1 MQIKDSEFQLLRNLV
16 YERFGIN
23 LTEQKKA
30 LVVGRLQKELQDN
43 GFSNFRQYYDHLI
56 NNPSHKSFTSLIN
69 KISTNYSY
77 FYREKAHF
85 EFFVKTALP
94 GITKKLKARHDNDI
108 RFWCAGCSTC
118 EEPYTLI
125 MLMLDYFALEYNNWD
140 AGILATDISQRVLEV
155 AREGIYPADR
165 SKQTPAA
172 LRQRYFKE
180 DDGLVEVI
188 NKVRQEVIIRRFN
201 LMNPFPFKKQFQLI
215 FCRNVMIY
223 FDSPT
228 RRKLVRKFHAAL
240 EPGGYLFIGHSES
253 INRDDGL
260 FSYVQ
265 PALYQKIG

>member
-1 MQIKDSEFQLLRNLV
+1 MQIKDSEFQLLRTLV
-16 YERFGIN
+16 YDRFGIN

-30 LVVGRLQKELQDN
+30 LVVGRLQKELQDK
-43 GFSNFRQYYDHLI
+43 GFISFQQYYDHLI
-56 NNPSHKSFTSLIN
+56 NTPSQESFTSLIN

-85 EFFVKTALP
+85 EFFTKTVLP
-94 GITKKLKARHDNDI
+94 EITNKLKARHSNDI

-118 EEPYTLI
+118 EEPYTLV
-125 MLMLDYFALEYNNWD
+125 MLMLDYFAMEYPRWD

-155 AREGIYPADR
+155 AQEGIYPADR
-165 SKQTPAA
+165 IRQAPAA
-172 LRQRYFKE
+172 MQQRYFKKQGE
-180 DDGLVEVI
+180 LVEVI
-188 NKVRQEVIIRRFN
+188 EKVRQEVVVRRFN
-201 LMNPFPFKKQFQLI
+201 LMNPFPFKQLFQII

-223 FDSPT
+223 FDDIT
-228 RRKLVRKFHAAL
+228 RQKLVRKFHAAL

-265 PALYQKIG
+265 PALYRKI